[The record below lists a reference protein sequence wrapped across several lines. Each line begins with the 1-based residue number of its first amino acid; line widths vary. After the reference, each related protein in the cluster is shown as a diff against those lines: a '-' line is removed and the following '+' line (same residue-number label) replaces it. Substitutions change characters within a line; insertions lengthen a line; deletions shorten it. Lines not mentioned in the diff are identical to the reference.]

1 MINRI
6 IEWSSKNKFF
16 IFLGTFFMIAWG
28 TWAMLH
34 TPLDA
39 IPDLSDVQVIVF
51 SKWPGRDPQLIEDQV
66 TYPIVTSLIS
76 APDVKVVRGYSFFG
90 LSFVYVIFKDG
101 TNLYW
106 ARSRVVEYMQ
116 GVQGNLPVGVTPTLG
131 PDATG
136 VGWVYMYALV
146 DKTGRHD
153 LAQLRTFQDW
163 YLRYWLE
170 GVPGVSEVASVG
182 GFVKEYQVDIN
193 PDTLLAYHLPINRV
207 IDAIRKN
214 NNDVGGRVVEY
225 TGREY
230 MVRGLGYIRSVADL
244 QKVVVGTN
252 GDGTPIYLRDV
263 ADVHLGPDMRRG
275 MADLNGE
282 GQVVGGIVIARFRE
296 NALAVIDRVKQ
307 KIAQIQSSLP
317 KGVSMVPV
325 YDRSTLILKSIATLR
340 EKLIE
345 EMIIVSIVCL
355 IFLFHGRSALVAI
368 LTLPIAILMMFIAM
382 YYIHLNSNIMSLS
395 GIAIAIGAM
404 VDGAIVMI
412 ENAHKHLEKWEAGGK
427 QKKRDDVI
435 IGAAKEVGK
444 PLFFSLL
451 IIAVSFIPVFTLQA
465 QEGRLFKPLA
475 YTKTFSMTFAALLS
489 ITLVPVLM
497 LLFIRGKIAPEHK
510 NPLNRFLIWVY
521 KPFVHLSLKFP
532 KIVLLVALA
541 ALLITIPAYRHLG
554 SEFMPPLYEGSFLYM
569 PSGLPGQSITE
580 TARLEQM
587 EDKIIKSFPEVV
599 SAFGK
604 GGRAETSTD
613 PAPLEMGETT
623 IVLKPQDQ
631 WPKGMTPQKLENQ
644 MNAALNIPGVSNS
657 WTMPIKGRID
667 MLSTG
672 IRTPIGIK
680 VFGPDLNVIQG
691 IGEKIEDA
699 LRNLPGT
706 RNVYSERTVSGY
718 YLDFKIDRDAIAR
731 YGLTVDDVERVIET
745 AIGGAK
751 ISTTIEGRERFPVD
765 VRYLRDYRTD
775 PQALDRVL
783 VATPG
788 GAQVPITQLAKVS
801 VTMGPPV
808 IKTEDAIPV
817 GYVFVDVAGVDIGTY
832 VHNAMKVVNQK
843 VKLPPGYYLD
853 WSGQYE
859 YMQRAAKTL
868 QYVIP
873 LTILIIF
880 VLLYS
885 NFKSVAK
892 TLIIM
897 LSLPFALVGG
907 FWLLFLLHYNTSVAV
922 WVGFIALGGVAAE
935 TGVVMIVYLDEVYER
950 RLAEGTMVTRRD
962 LYDAIIEGAVMRVRP
977 KMMTVTAIIAGL
989 LPIMWSHGT
998 GADVMKRIAAP
1009 MVGGMVTSTILTLIV
1024 IPVVYEMWR
1033 GWQMRHGSGPAPVP
1047 SPEPEHLPAPGAGSE
1062 PAPVGVAQ

>member
-1 MINRI
+1 MIEKI
-6 IEWSSKNKFF
+6 IQWSSKNKFF
-16 IFLGTFFMIAWG
+16 IFLGVFFVVAWG
-28 TWAMLH
+28 TWAMVN

-51 SKWPGRDPQLIEDQV
+51 SKWQGRSPDLVEDQV
-66 TYPIVTSLIS
+66 TYPIVTALIS
-76 APDVKVVRGYSFFG
+76 APDVKVVRGYSYFG
-90 LSFVYVIFKDG
+90 LSFVYVIFKDN
-101 TNLYW
+101 TDLYW

-116 GVQGNLPVGVTPTLG
+116 GVQGSLPAGVTPTLG

-136 VGWVYMYALV
+136 VGWVYMYALT
-146 DKTGRHD
+146 DKTGQHD

-170 GVPGVSEVASVG
+170 GVPGTSEVASVG
-182 GFVKEYQVDIN
+182 GFVKQYQVDIN

-207 IDAIRKN
+207 ITAIRQS

-230 MVRGLGYIRSVADL
+230 MVRGLGYIHSVADL
-244 QKVVVGTN
+244 QKIVVGTN

-275 MADLNGE
+275 EADLNGD
-282 GQVVGGIVIARFRE
+282 GQVVGGIVIARYGE
-296 NALAVIDRVKQ
+296 NALALINRVKA
-307 KIAQIQSSLP
+307 KIAQIKHSLP
-317 KGVSMVPV
+317 KGVSLVPV
-325 YDRSTLILKSIATLR
+325 YDRSVLIMNSITTLR

-345 EMIIVSIVCL
+345 EMIIVSLVCL

-412 ENAHKHLEKWEAGGK
+412 ENAHKHLERWETQGRNGD
-427 QKKRDDVI
+427 RNDVI
-435 IGAAKEVGK
+435 LGAAKEVGK

-475 YTKTFSMTFAALLS
+475 YTKTFSMAFAALLS

-497 LLFIRGKIAPEHK
+497 QLFIRGKIAPEHK
-510 NPLNRFLIWVY
+510 NPLNRFLIWLY
-521 KPFVHLSLKFP
+521 KPFVHLALKFP
-532 KIVLLVALA
+532 KIVLFVALA
-541 ALLITIPAYRHLG
+541 AFLVTIPAFTHLG
-554 SEFMPPLYEGSFLYM
+554 SEFMPPLYEGSLLYM
-569 PSGLPGQSITE
+569 PTGLPGQSITE
-580 TARLEQM
+580 TIRLEQM
-587 EDKIIKSFPEVV
+587 EDKIIKQFPEVV
-599 SAFGK
+599 SVFGK
-604 GGRAETSTD
+604 GGRAQTSTD
-613 PAPLEMGETT
+613 PAPLGMGEST
-623 IVLKPQDQ
+623 IVLKPEDQ
-631 WPKGMTPQKLENQ
+631 WPKGMTPEKLISQ
-644 MNAALNIPGVSNS
+644 MDAALRIPGVSNS

-680 VFGPDLNVIQG
+680 IFGPDLNVIQG
-691 IGEKIEDA
+691 IGEQIEND
-699 LRNLPGT
+699 LRDVPGT
-706 RNVYSERTVSGY
+706 RNIYAERVVGGY
-718 YLDFKIDRDAIAR
+718 YLDFKINRDAIAR
-731 YGLTVDDVERVIET
+731 YGLTVADVEDVIET
-745 AIGGAK
+745 AIGGQNV
-751 ISTTIEGRERFPVD
+751 TTTVEGRERFPVD
-765 VRYLRDYRTD
+765 VRYMRDFRTD

-783 VATPG
+783 VATPS
-788 GAQVPITQLAKVS
+788 GAQIPITQLATIS
-801 VTMGPPV
+801 MTMGPPV
-808 IKTEDAIPV
+808 IKTENAIPV
-817 GYVFVDVAGVDIGTY
+817 GYVYVDVAGVDLGSY
-832 VHNAMKVVNQK
+832 VKQAMKVVNEK

-868 QYVIP
+868 EYVVP

-885 NFKSVAK
+885 NFKSVIK
-892 TLIIM
+892 TLIVM

-907 FWLLFLLHYNTSVAV
+907 IWLLFLLHYNTSVAV
-922 WVGFIALGGVAAE
+922 WVGFIALAGVSAE
-935 TGVVMIVYLDEVYER
+935 IGVVMIVYLDEAYDR
-950 RLAEGTMVTRRD
+950 RMSQNQMITHKD
-962 LYDAIIEGAVMRVRP
+962 LYNSVIEGAVMRVRP
-977 KMMTVTAIIAGL
+977 IAMTATAIIAGL

-1009 MVGGMVTSTILTLIV
+1009 MVGGMVTSTILTLVV
-1024 IPVVYEMWR
+1024 IPVIYEMWR
-1033 GWQMRHGSGPAPVP
+1033 GWQMRHGSGGAPIAN
-1047 SPEPEHLPAPGAGSE
+1047 PEPKPLPASE
-1062 PAPVGVAQ
+1062 EAAQ